1 MDQAF
6 KNPEQ
11 DIAISQNSN
20 QLELRY
26 GGCSLQG
33 RRDENQDALIVKH
46 PKLTAERELK
56 GSIACIADG
65 VSCSSHGQQAS
76 HTSVMQFV
84 TDYYATPNSWTVK
97 KSAQKV
103 LTALNSWLF
112 SSSEKQNLSHN
123 SLVTTFSAVIFK
135 SNTAHIFHVGD
146 SRIYRYRSPLEH
158 NQTANQSAGDQ
169 QRDSEKKRNKLHQKQ
184 SSPFHKQSNPLN
196 NQSNTLQKQSNP
208 LTLLTRD
215 HQRKSFGDNHFL
227 TRALGMDNKLDID
240 YQAIPLQQGDIFLLT
255 TDGVHDY
262 LSEAEILAEL
272 DKMKHPFGEG
282 NQEASG
288 TLKETQNLDTS
299 SSQAS
304 IEQRNTLNAD
314 HFETTTH
321 SLCHKA
327 LSHNSKDNITSLLVE
342 VTHLPKP
349 SHLEFQANIRS
360 RVIPPAL
367 KVGNTIDGFK
377 VTKVIHA
384 GARSHVY
391 QVTEIDTQKEYIFKA
406 PSLHYSEDQD
416 TITGFCNE
424 QWAGTQ
430 LDNKKIMKVY
440 PCPPHSKFLYQLCEP
455 IQGITLRQWMFDNQS
470 IVRSTD
476 KLDEIRRIIRDV
488 ISAVRVL
495 QRADMVHRDLKPE
508 NIMLL
513 PSGEIKLID
522 LGAVLVKSLQELEPK
537 DTASGQHSKQAPLGA
552 ANYIAPEYLNSGE
565 ASIQSDLFSVGVICY
580 EMLTGELP
588 YKEMDTQSL
597 AKARHQEWHYI
608 SFVDKHSHLPA
619 WLDLTLKKACHP
631 SPNSRY
637 QVLSEFVEDI
647 YSPNSSLVEKQKNSP
662 FINRQPLQFWK
673 LLALLLGFV
682 AIAEFLLLLQ

>member
-11 DIAISQNSN
+11 DLDTSQTSN

-65 VSCSSHGQQAS
+65 VSCSTHGQQAS

-112 SSSEKQNLSHN
+112 SSSEKQKLTHN

-135 SNTAHIFHVGD
+135 SNTAHVFHVGD
-146 SRIYRYRSPLEH
+146 SRIYRYRAPQEQPS
-158 NQTANQSAGDQ
+158 TNQSSISRSSINQ
-169 QRDSEKKRNKLHQKQ
+169 PSINQ
-184 SSPFHKQSNPLN
+184 SSI
-196 NQSNTLQKQSNP
+196 NQSSAKNNVNTESSDQKRSHT

-215 HQRKSFGDNHFL
+215 HQRKSYGDNHFL

-255 TDGVHDY
+255 TDGVHEY
-262 LSEAEILAEL
+262 LLEAEILTEL
-272 DKMKHPFGEG
+272 NKMKNSSLNG
-282 NQEASG
+282 NQEASA
-288 TLKETQNLDTS
+288 LAKDQQNLDS
-299 SSQAS
+299 SAAQVTTQSLATQPLT
-304 IEQRNTLNAD
+304 TLSAD
-314 HFETTTH
+314 HFESTAQ

-327 LSHNSKDNITSLLVE
+327 LAHNSKDNITSLLVE
-342 VTHLPKP
+342 VSHLPKP
-349 SHLEFQANIRS
+349 SHLEFQANLRS

-367 KVGNTIDGFK
+367 KIGNTIDGFQ

-391 QVTEIDTQKEYIFKA
+391 QVTEIETQKEYIFKT
-406 PSLHYSEDQD
+406 PSLHYSDDQD
-416 TITGFCNE
+416 TITSFCNE

-430 LDNKKIMKVY
+430 LDNSKIMKVY
-440 PCPPHSKFLYQLCEP
+440 PYPAHSKFLYQLCEP

-470 IVRSTD
+470 VARSAA

-513 PSGEIKLID
+513 PNGDIKLID

-537 DTASGQHSKQAPLGA
+537 DAVNGSRSKQAPLGA

-597 AKARHQEWHYI
+597 AKARHQEWHYH
-608 SFVDKHSHLPA
+608 SFVDKHPHLPA

-637 QVLSEFVEDI
+637 QILSEFVEDI
-647 YSPNSSLVEKQKNSP
+647 YSPNSGLVDKQKNSP

>member
-11 DIAISQNSN
+11 DLNTSQTSN

-65 VSCSSHGQQAS
+65 VSCSSQGQQAS

-112 SSSEKQNLSHN
+112 NSSNKHSLSHN

-146 SRIYRYRSPLEH
+146 SRIYRYRAPQEQSS
-158 NQTANQSAGDQ
+158 TNQS
-169 QRDSEKKRNKLHQKQ
+169 SINQ
-184 SSPFHKQSNPLN
+184 SSTKNNTNPEN
-196 NQSNTLQKQSNP
+196 SDQKRSHT

-262 LSEAEILAEL
+262 LLEAEILTEL
-272 DKMKHPFGEG
+272 NKMKNSSLNG
-282 NQEASG
+282 NQEASASA
-288 TLKETQNLDTS
+288 KYQQNLDS
-299 SSQAS
+299 STTQVTTQSLATQPLT
-304 IEQRNTLNAD
+304 TLSAD
-314 HFETTTH
+314 HFENAAQ

-327 LSHNSKDNITSLLVE
+327 LAQNSKDNITSLLVE
-342 VTHLPKP
+342 VSHLPKP
-349 SHLEFQANIRS
+349 SHLEFQENLRT

-367 KVGNTIDGFK
+367 KIGNTIDGFK
-377 VTKVIHA
+377 VTKIIHA

-391 QVTEIDTQKEYIFKA
+391 QVTEIETQKEYIFKT

-416 TITGFCNE
+416 TITSFCNE

-430 LDNKKIMKVY
+430 LDNSKIMKVY
-440 PCPPHSKFLYQLCEP
+440 PCPTHSKFLYQLCEP

-470 IVRSTD
+470 VPRTAA

-513 PSGEIKLID
+513 PNGEIKLID
-522 LGAVLVKSLQELEPK
+522 LGAVLVKSLQELELK
-537 DTASGQHSKQAPLGA
+537 DAVSGNHSKKIPLGA

-580 EMLTGELP
+580 EMLTAELP

-608 SFVDKHSHLPA
+608 SFINKHSHLPA

-647 YSPNSSLVEKQKNSP
+647 YSPNPALVEKQKNSP